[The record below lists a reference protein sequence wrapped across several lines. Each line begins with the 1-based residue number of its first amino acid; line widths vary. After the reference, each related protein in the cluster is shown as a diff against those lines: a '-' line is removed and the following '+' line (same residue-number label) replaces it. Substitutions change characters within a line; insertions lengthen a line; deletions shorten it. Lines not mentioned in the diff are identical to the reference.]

1 MKTRA
6 LVMAGMMALTVM
18 ASSRVAQAQEMQ
30 EMLVVNIP
38 FDFVAGNMTL
48 PAGEYSI
55 KVTAPER
62 TLLLI
67 DRKDAAA
74 SAFMNTNP
82 VVKTEMQTES
92 KMIFNRYGDR
102 YFLSEVWTAGNSR
115 GRQLSK
121 SRREM
126 EMAQIAKSETQSQVT
141 LVAELLRTN
150 R

>member
-18 ASSRVAQAQEMQ
+18 AFSRVAQAQ

>member
-18 ASSRVAQAQEMQ
+18 AFSRVAQAQ

-38 FDFVAGNMTL
+38 FDFAAGNMTL

>member
-18 ASSRVAQAQEMQ
+18 AFSRVAQAQ

-102 YFLSEVWTAGNSR
+102 YSLSEVWTAGNSR

-126 EMAQIAKSETQSQVT
+126 EMAQITKSETQSQVT

>member
-6 LVMAGMMALTVM
+6 LVMAGTMALTAM
-18 ASSRVAQAQEMQ
+18 ACTRVAQAQ

-55 KVTAPER
+55 KVTGPER

-74 SAFMNTNP
+74 SAFMNTNA

-102 YFLSEVWTAGNSR
+102 YFLSQVWTAGNSR
-115 GRQLSK
+115 GRQLLK
-121 SRREM
+121 SAREM
-126 EMAQIAKSETQSQVT
+126 EMAQIAKSETQGQVT
-141 LVAELLRTN
+141 LVADLPCTN

>member
-18 ASSRVAQAQEMQ
+18 AFSRVAQAQ

-102 YFLSEVWTAGNSR
+102 YFLSEVWPAGNSR

>member
-6 LVMAGMMALTVM
+6 LVMAGMMALTAM
-18 ASSRVAQAQEMQ
+18 ASTRVAQAQEM
-30 EMLVVNIP
+30 MVVNIP

-55 KVTAPER
+55 RVAAPER

-82 VVKTEMQTES
+82 VTKIEIQTES

-102 YFLSEVWTAGNSR
+102 YFLSEVWTAGSSR
-115 GRQLSK
+115 GRQLLK
-121 SRREM
+121 SAREK
-126 EMAQIAKSETQSQVT
+126 EMAQIAKSETQGQVT
-141 LVAELLRTN
+141 LVAGLPRTN